1 MLDYDEM
8 YQIFNSFRQVTQSF
22 HKLFWKHEEQMEV
35 TRIQMLVLSI
45 LIEHPNI
52 GLAELAE
59 MCHMGSSTTSG
70 VVDRLVKAELVER
83 ERCIQDRRSLE
94 LKVTEKGKEIQK
106 KMYELW
112 MSRVSHMMDDL
123 PKEDIDNLL
132 RIHSLML
139 EKMEKER

>member
-1 MLDYDEM
+1 MLEYDEM
-8 YQIFNSFRQVTQSF
+8 YQIFSSFRQVNQSF
-22 HKLFWKHEEQMEV
+22 HRLFWKQEEEKEI

-59 MCHMGSSTTSG
+59 LCHMGSSTTSG

-83 ERCIQDRRSLE
+83 GRCLHDRRSLE
-94 LKVTEKGKEIQK
+94 LQVTEKGREVQK
-106 KMYELW
+106 RVYELW
-112 MSRVSHMMDDL
+112 MSKVSHMMDL
-123 PKEDIDNLL
+123 PREDIDNLL

>member
-1 MLDYDEM
+1 MLEYDEM
-8 YQIFNSFRQVTQSF
+8 YQIFSSFRQVNQSF
-22 HKLFWKHEEQMEV
+22 HRLFWKQEEEMEI

-59 MCHMGSSTTSG
+59 LCHMGSSTTSG

-83 ERCIQDRRSLE
+83 DRCLHDRRSLE
-94 LKVTEKGKEIQK
+94 LQVTVKGREVQK
-106 KMYELW
+106 RVYELW
-112 MSRVSHMMDDL
+112 MSKVSHMMDL
-123 PKEDIDNLL
+123 PREDIDNLL

>member
-1 MLDYDEM
+1 MLEYDEM
-8 YQIFNSFRQVTQSF
+8 YQIFSSFRQVNQSF
-22 HKLFWKHEEQMEV
+22 HRLFWKQEEEMEI

-59 MCHMGSSTTSG
+59 LCHMGSSTTSG

-83 ERCIQDRRSLE
+83 DRCLHDRRSLE
-94 LKVTEKGKEIQK
+94 LQVTEKGREVQK
-106 KMYELW
+106 RVYELW
-112 MSRVSHMMDDL
+112 MSKVSHMMDL
-123 PKEDIDNLL
+123 PREDIDNLL

>member
-1 MLDYDEM
+1 MLEYDEM
-8 YQIFNSFRQVTQSF
+8 YQIFSSFRQVNQSF
-22 HKLFWKHEEQMEV
+22 HRLFWKQEEEMEI

-59 MCHMGSSTTSG
+59 LCHMGSSTTSG

-83 ERCIQDRRSLE
+83 GRCLHDRRSLE
-94 LKVTEKGKEIQK
+94 LQVTEKGREVQK
-106 KMYELW
+106 RVYELW
-112 MSRVSHMMDDL
+112 MSKVSHMMDL
-123 PKEDIDNLL
+123 PREDIDNLL

>member
-1 MLDYDEM
+1 
-8 YQIFNSFRQVTQSF
+8 
-22 HKLFWKHEEQMEV
+22 MEI

-59 MCHMGSSTTSG
+59 LCHMGSSTTSG

-83 ERCIQDRRSLE
+83 ARCLHDRRSLV
-94 LKVTEKGKEIQK
+94 LQVTEKGREVQK
-106 KMYELW
+106 RVYELW
-112 MSRVSHMMDDL
+112 MSKVSHMMDL
-123 PKEDIDNLL
+123 PREDIDNLL